1 MRLRDATD
9 EDIPAVLDMARAF
22 YESSDQDTDGPFDAA
37 HTLGNIA
44 GIRHAGFLL
53 VVENGGNLVGMLG
66 ALFAPGI
73 CSPRLRCM
81 ETCLWVNPGHRAG
94 TGLLMLVREF
104 DRRATAA
111 GVGTAQLSML
121 ANSPPALA
129 RIFER
134 MGYGL
139 GDTTFTKRFG
149 GH

>member
-9 EDIPAVLDMARAF
+9 EDIPGVLAMARAF
-22 YESSDQDTDGPFDAA
+22 YAASDQDTDGPFDEA

-53 VVENGGNLVGMLG
+53 VIENGGNLAGMLG

-73 CSPRLRCM
+73 CSPRMCCM
-81 ETCLWVNPGHRAG
+81 EVCLWVNPGHRAS

-104 DRRATAA
+104 DRRARESGA
-111 GVGTAQLSML
+111 VKAQLSIL
-121 ANSPPALA
+121 ANSPPGLR

-139 GDTTFTKRFG
+139 GDTSFNKRFG